1 MATFQSGRHRLHYED
16 VGAGRPILLIHGFTN
31 YGLAWAPQLAA
42 FVHSGYRVILPDL
55 RGHGASTPA
64 TAPCIVADLAADMG
78 DLLDHLGGG
87 PVAVCGLS
95 LGGMVALEMA
105 LEQPN
110 RVASVVVA
118 NSQSSFTG
126 SDMTA
131 LVDGWIALLLQENG
145 PLVRL
150 HATWP
155 MLVNEAFRESAGGR
169 AAFDAWALVAA
180 TVQGSSL
187 SYVARGMNQ
196 FDLRRRLS
204 AIRVPVLA
212 IAGEHDHLFS
222 PDASVEISREIVGS
236 SYAMIQGAGHL
247 SSLDSP
253 DQFNRLV
260 LDFLATHFPMI

>member
-1 MATFQSGRHRLHYED
+1 
-16 VGAGRPILLIHGFTN
+16 
-31 YGLAWAPQLAA
+31 
-42 FVHSGYRVILPDL
+42 
-55 RGHGASTPA
+55 
-64 TAPCIVADLAADMG
+64 
-78 DLLDHLGGG
+78 
-87 PVAVCGLS
+87 
-95 LGGMVALEMA
+95 MA

-126 SDMTA
+126 PDMTA

-155 MLVNEAFRESAGGR
+155 VLVNEAFRESAGGR
-169 AAFDAWALVAA
+169 AAFDAWARVAA
-180 TVQGSSL
+180 TVHGSSL

-196 FDLRRRLS
+196 FDLRGRLS
-204 AIRVPVLA
+204 AIRVPVRA
-212 IAGEHDHLFS
+212 IAGEHDRLFS

-260 LDFLATHFPMI
+260 LDFLETHFPMI